1 MATSEKSWQSRMS
14 KGQDEL
20 AAAFVESLSIDV
32 RLAKYD
38 LAGSIAHAQMLA
50 DRKLISRDDFRLIKQ
65 GLTDIAAE
73 LDGGKLIFDK
83 TFEDIHMA
91 VEAALIKRIGEAG
104 KKLHTGRSRNDQ
116 VALDMRLW
124 MRDEIATLDE
134 RLLLVQHELVHLAQ
148 KQGGVVMPAYTH
160 LQRAQPVVSGHYVLA
175 FAEML
180 QRDRERLSDA
190 ARRVNICPLGSG
202 AVAGSTLELDRRAT
216 AALLGF
222 ADITRNSIDS
232 TADRD
237 FCIEFVFVCAMI
249 AQHLSRLAEDW
260 IIFSSQEF
268 GFVRID
274 DAFCTGSSMMPQKRN
289 PDMLELIRGRCGGVY
304 GNLMA
309 LLTMMKGLPLAYGR
323 DMQEDK
329 KQVFDAADV
338 VAACLAM
345 TAAIVRNTTFN
356 ADRISQGLDEG
367 FADATALAE
376 YLVGKGVPFRTA
388 HQVVGRLVAQ
398 CEQADCT
405 LAQLPLAT
413 MQQACGE
420 IDKQVYEHLTAAKVA
435 ARYATEGAGGE
446 KQLHQ
451 QLAFWKKQLSEY
463 ESK

>member
-14 KGQDEL
+14 KDQDDL
-20 AAAFVESLSIDV
+20 AAAFVESLSVDV

-38 LAGSIAHAQMLA
+38 IAGSIAHAQMLA
-50 DRKLISRDDFRLIKQ
+50 DCKLITRDEFRQIKQ

-73 LDGGKLIFDK
+73 IDAGTLVFDK
-83 TFEDIHMA
+83 RFEDIHMA
-91 VEAALIKRIGEAG
+91 VEAELIDRIGEAG

-124 MRDEIATLDE
+124 MRDEIATLGE
-134 RLLLVQHELVHLAQ
+134 HLAVVQQELVRLAE
-148 KQGGVVMPAYTH
+148 KQGGVVMPTYTH
-160 LQRAQPVVSGHYVLA
+160 LQRAQPGLSGHYLLA
-175 FAEML
+175 FVEML
-180 QRDRERLSDA
+180 QRDRERLADA
-190 ARRVNICPLGSG
+190 AKRVNISPLGSG

-216 AALLGF
+216 AATLGF

-268 GFVRID
+268 GFIRID

-309 LLTMMKGLPLAYGR
+309 LLTMMKGLPLTYNR

-329 KQVFDAADV
+329 KQVFDAADTI
-338 VAACLAM
+338 AACLAM
-345 TAAIVRNTTFN
+345 AAAIVKNTTFN
-356 ADRISQGLDEG
+356 AERISRGLDEG
-367 FADATALAE
+367 FTDATALAE

-388 HQVVGRLVAQ
+388 HQIVGRLVAQ
-398 CEQADCT
+398 CEQANCV
-405 LAQLPLAT
+405 LAKLPLDT
-413 MQQACGE
+413 LQQACPQ
-420 IDKQVYEHLTAAKVA
+420 IDEHVYEHLTAVNVT
-435 ARYATEGAGGE
+435 ARYATEGSAGE
-446 KQLHQ
+446 KQLKQ
-451 QLAFWKKQLSEY
+451 QLAFWKEQLA
-463 ESK
+463 